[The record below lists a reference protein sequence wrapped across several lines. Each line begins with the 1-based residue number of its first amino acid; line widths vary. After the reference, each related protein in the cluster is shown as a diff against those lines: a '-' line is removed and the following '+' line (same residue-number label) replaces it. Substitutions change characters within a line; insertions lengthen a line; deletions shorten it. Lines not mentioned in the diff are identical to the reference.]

1 MNVSHVI
8 TDKRQNLIVLLKVMF
23 IGTHY
28 YFVFLCFYFLCQ
40 ASSDVCQLRLDFQT
54 FSGFAV
60 TTAGVKTD
68 SMAAAG
74 QTGKNP
80 PTISGTNTGY
90 HSKIFFNQLE

>member
-1 MNVSHVI
+1 
-8 TDKRQNLIVLLKVMF
+8 MF
-23 IGTHY
+23 SETHY

-60 TTAGVKTD
+60 TSVGAKTD

-90 HSKIFFNQLE
+90 HSKISITNLRGTMNQK